1 MKTSGLVFASG
12 TLFLCL
18 SANAQWSELPTDGT
32 WSQFV
37 VGEVDDV
44 WRSPL
49 DLEPLTFTLTS
60 SSSFTLRVVDL
71 GFAGDA
77 VQVLSGATSLGTTAS
92 VPVDDT
98 VFAFT
103 ADEALASPSVWSQGQ
118 WVLGPGSYTF
128 SGFATASPFGG
139 ANWAISALAV
149 PEAASWA
156 MLLAG
161 LGLVGALGRRRAA

>member
-1 MKTSGLVFASG
+1 MAALFSGGAKCLLLLVVPASAVASSLAADG
-12 TLFLCL
+12 D
-18 SANAQWSELPTDGT
+18 WSEFL
-32 WSQFV
+32 
-37 VGEVDDV
+37 VGGSGDV

-49 DLEPLTFTLTS
+49 DLEPISFALEAS
-60 SSSFTLRVVDL
+60 SPFVLRVVDL
-71 GFAGDA
+71 GFAGDT
-77 VQVLSGATSLGTTAS
+77 VQVFSGATLLGTTAP
-92 VPVDDT
+92 VAVDDT

-118 WVLGPGSYTF
+118 WLLDPGSYTF

-149 PEAASWA
+149 PEVASWA

-161 LGLVGALGRRRAA
+161 LGVVGALARGRAA